1 MRKTLWV
8 ILGLFFVGC
17 AYIGIILPGV
27 PTTFFVILAAWAFSK
42 SSKKFDKWIHE
53 HKLFGKY
60 LTNWETKRIYP
71 YRGRYAMVGVFIA
84 KKTTGVAV
92 AVTGAGENGVFR
104 CSEIENALNSSFNVG
119 SIDNVEISP
128 DGLNNDIHASASY
141 RANLIK
147 EMAKRA
153 FNEMI

>member
-42 SSKKFDKWIHE
+42 SSEKFNKWIHE

-71 YRGRYAMVGVFIA
+71 YRGRYAMVGVMVFIIIIYVLHI
-84 KKTTGVAV
+84 T
-92 AVTGAGENGVFR
+92 
-104 CSEIENALNSSFNVG
+104 SQSSIIRWDYFY
-119 SIDNVEISP
+119 IDYLLGI
-128 DGLNNDIHASASY
+128 
-141 RANLIK
+141 
-147 EMAKRA
+147 
-153 FNEMI
+153 

>member
-1 MRKTLWV
+1 MRKALWL

-42 SSKKFDKWIHE
+42 SSEKFNKWIHE

-71 YRGRYAMVGVFIA
+71 YRGSALFFPSFTHMHRGLKVGKGDRYLLVFW
-84 KKTTGVAV
+84 
-92 AVTGAGENGVFR
+92 
-104 CSEIENALNSSFNVG
+104 LLG
-119 SIDNVEISP
+119 SYD
-128 DGLNNDIHASASY
+128 
-141 RANLIK
+141 
-147 EMAKRA
+147 
-153 FNEMI
+153 